1 MMKLVS
7 VEVTILAPNIICLAS
22 VTLPYLYFYRSGL
35 DGPMQCL
42 QQAEVQFVLLFLEA
56 SPHPLEDSIDSNV
69 RTPLKHG

>member
-7 VEVTILAPNIICLAS
+7 VEVTILAPNIIGLAS
-22 VTLPYLYFYRSGL
+22 VTHPYLYFYRFGL